1 MFRLVLILVYAAA
14 QIALGLWMSRRLRGT
29 RDFFVAG
36 RNLGAGLLFSTLLA
50 ANIGAGS
57 TVGAAGIAYE
67 NGLAAWWW
75 VGSAALGSFVLAF
88 WIGPRIRQ
96 IAAAND
102 LRTVGDFLEW
112 RYDRRVRGLTAALLW
127 VGTLAILAGQL
138 LGIAFLLNVVIGL
151 PKYAGCLVGGIVVT
165 AYFTAG
171 GLKASAVVNVVQLT
185 VKILGFLIAL
195 PLALVAVGGMSG
207 LRHAVPDPEMW
218 NVWQNGSSGWMYIA
232 MLTPAFIVSPGILQ
246 KVYAARDDRA
256 VKMGVGLNALC
267 LLLYAAM
274 PAILGMIAHAN
285 HPSLPKRDL
294 ALPTLLMY
302 DVPAWVGSLG
312 LAALFSAEISAAD
325 ALLFM
330 LATSLSQDL
339 YRRFVNPQA
348 ADRTVLLVARISAV
362 SGGAAAVGLAIVSQT
377 VVDALSIFYTL
388 LSVSLFV
395 PVLAGLYSA
404 RASARE
410 AIAAMSA
417 GVTAVVVV
425 QVVNGGRPVWS
436 LTPALV
442 GLIAATLAYFVVQLV
457 RVGFQFLPRSVRK
470 N

>member
-1 MFRLVLILVYAAA
+1 MFRLILILAYAAA
-14 QIALGLWMSRRLRGT
+14 QIALGLWISRRLRGT

-67 NGLAAWWW
+67 NGIAAWWW

-88 WIGPRIRQ
+88 WIGPRIRK
-96 IAAAND
+96 IAAAQD
-102 LRTVGDFLEW
+102 LQTVGDYLEW

-138 LGIAFLLNVVIGL
+138 LGIAFLLNVVVGL

-171 GLKASAVVNVVQLT
+171 GLKASAVVNVVQLS
-185 VKILGFLIAL
+185 VKMLGFLIAL
-195 PLALVAVGGMSG
+195 PLALGTVHGLAG
-207 LRHAVPDPEMW
+207 LRTAVPDPAMW
-218 NVWQNGSSGWMYIA
+218 NIWQNGSSGWMYIA

-246 KVYAARDDRA
+246 KVYGARDDRA
-256 VKMGVGLNALC
+256 VRIGVGLNALC

-294 ALPTLLMY
+294 ALPTLLMF

-312 LAALFSAEISAAD
+312 LAALFSAEVSAAD

-330 LATSLSQDL
+330 LATSLSRDL
-339 YRRFVNPQA
+339 YRRFVNPDA
-348 ADRTVLLVARISAV
+348 SDRRLLGVARLAAI
-362 SGGAAAVGLAIVSQT
+362 SGGAGAVLLALVSQT

-395 PVLAGLYSA
+395 PVLAGLYSK
-404 RASARE
+404 RAGVPE
-410 AIAAMSA
+410 ALAAMIS
-417 GVTAVVVV
+417 GVAVVVGL
-425 QVVNGGRPVWS
+425 QVANGGRPIWS
-436 LTPALV
+436 LTPALL
-442 GLIAATLAYFVVQLV
+442 GLIAATLAYLVVRLV
-457 RVGFQFLPRSVRK
+457 RR
-470 N
+470 

>member
-75 VGSAALGSFVLAF
+75 VGSAAFGSFVLAF

-348 ADRTVLLVARISAV
+348 ADRTVLLVARIAAV

-442 GLIAATLAYFVVQLV
+442 GLIAATLAYFIVRLV
-457 RVGFQFLPRSVRK
+457 HR
-470 N
+470 

>member
-138 LGIAFLLNVVIGL
+138 LGIAFLLNVVVGL

-195 PLALVAVGGMSG
+195 PLALAAVGGMSG

-348 ADRTVLLVARISAV
+348 ADRTVLLVARIAAV

-377 VVDALSIFYTL
+377 VVDALSVFYTL

-410 AIAAMSA
+410 AIAAMAA
-417 GVTAVVVV
+417 GVAAVVVV